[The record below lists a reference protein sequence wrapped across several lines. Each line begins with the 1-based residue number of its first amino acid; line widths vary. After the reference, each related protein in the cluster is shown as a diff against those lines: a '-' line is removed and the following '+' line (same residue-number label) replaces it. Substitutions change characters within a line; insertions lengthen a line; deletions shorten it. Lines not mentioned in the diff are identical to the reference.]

1 MNVTPDDAVQLI
13 PIDRI
18 NILNPRDRDKRKFR
32 DIVDSISHVGL
43 KKPITVSRR
52 PTKIGDEFYDL
63 VCGQGRLEAFKMLGQ
78 NTIPAIVIDLPK
90 EECFLMS
97 LVENLARR
105 HHTPM
110 ELMKEIMTLS
120 ERGYSV
126 AEITG
131 KTGLSKEYVGDILR
145 LLQNGEERLVTAVE
159 RNQIPITVA
168 IAIANTGD
176 EDMQQ
181 ALTEAYERNELRS
194 NRLQVARRVIQARR
208 QWGKKIV
215 RHNSNAPSDR
225 TLTAKAIVRAYKQE
239 TERQRAMIMKSDLT
253 ESRLFFIVS
262 ALKELF
268 NDENFVVLLRAE
280 GLETV
285 PRQIVDLLCQQE
297 ATK

>member
-1 MNVTPDDAVQLI
+1 MSPTPDDAVQLI

-18 NILNPRDRDKRKFR
+18 NILNPRDRDKKKFR
-32 DIVDSISHVGL
+32 DIIDSISHVGL

-52 PTKIGDEFYDL
+52 ANKNGDELYDL
-63 VCGQGRLEAFKMLGQ
+63 VCGQGRLEAFKMLDQ

-110 ELMKEIMTLS
+110 ELMREIATLS
-120 ERGYSV
+120 ERGYNI
-126 AEITG
+126 AEIAD
-131 KTGLSKEYVGDILR
+131 KTGLSKEYVRDLLR
-145 LLQNGEERLVTAVE
+145 LLQNGEERLVAAVE

-168 IAIANTGD
+168 VEIANTDD
-176 EDMQQ
+176 EGMQQ
-181 ALTEAYERNELRS
+181 ALAEAYERNDLRG
-194 NRLQVARRVIQARR
+194 NRLQVARRIVQARR
-208 QWGKKIV
+208 QWGKKVV
-215 RHNSNAPSDR
+215 RHGNSPGER

-239 TERQRAMIMKSDLT
+239 TERQRAMIMKADLT

-268 NDENFVVLLRAE
+268 NDANFVILLRAE